1 MFAYTFL
8 LIRNKKPCSRPI
20 LNLDSHIFSEYT
32 QLTMVSRSNIH
43 LLLGKIFLNGVNKEG
58 IISDLTTCKFDVP
71 IWLDSLWRYLA
82 AEFSDDLDRF
92 EDIPIIQV
100 RINARILLLTPKVC
114 YSKVLLTRGTELP
127 SEIDDLL
134 TDFGI
139 LLVDHV
145 AGCVMKHPAAI
156 AKYLRQ
162 PTYKNILEVILTA
175 ASGLSTSDIINIIR
189 EMSPLCITILHDI
202 INRVENIDMYGSVLR
217 KLPIFQDF
225 AGEYIS
231 IEDADQAVIDYKL
244 PVSPPKQFINAS
256 NDNTRISA
264 IKLGAT
270 FLTNWGIIK
279 LFFLPQIQEG
289 NCTTEC
295 DEIMIHVLHHFG
307 AYEVEDPGLS
317 ALLSQIA
324 FVKTDG
330 GNRNKPS
337 ELYLPEKQ
345 LRRMFIMQDVFPER
359 CYETPLLNH
368 ALTKLGI
375 KTSKQ
380 VTHEDITGACCMCPT
395 ISHPKFKYLKA
406 GGILQILRVNFRI
419 LRLRQMNSANLHIIK
434 CTDWMPILQH
444 RPPDYP
450 SSLEWYHEKSL
461 TSPSNV
467 CHQKYYHLVGS
478 VVPVNGL
485 KLSEDLAKMLG
496 LLDPDLDMVI
506 THLKNIVRCYDGQ
519 EKVMY
524 HNIASSV
531 YKYMSTFTADDIKK
545 CIARNNITEWIWNGV
560 GFSGI
565 QDVVIKGLPIE
576 LRPYLYPLSVDI
588 KFAEDMLI
596 KLGVHEEIV
605 VCDLVRVIQKLEPY
619 HKSLSN
625 ASFYTA
631 NKCRQLINDILD
643 YMITTFD
650 KSLIE
655 AAVDE
660 LLLPIDDGDIFSL
673 KPLRICCYVDND
685 WTSRGLSREDIDDD
699 ERFFL
704 VHPSITTSVCKKI
717 GVPSLTSHILQ
728 QDGSAVSGFG
738 QGAELTTRL
747 NNLLADYTDGLA
759 IFKEL
764 IQNADDAGATEIKF
778 LLDARS
784 NNNCMKNLLDINM
797 REFQGPALWA
807 YSNAVFTDSDIANI
821 IQLGGATKEENPV
834 SIGKF
839 DPGFN
844 AVYSMTDV
852 PSFLSGNYMII
863 FDPHKYHIGK
873 YIQNGAGIK
882 INLSKKKR
890 YLRKLLSDHFQV
902 FKGVFGCILDVD
914 NDVDYSG
921 TLFRLPLRTLQQ
933 ANRSLISTT
942 HYGVVD
948 ILEHL
953 QKLAENSNNILM
965 FTQHVNQLEFHRLD
979 CNAEP
984 RDSELL
990 FTVNKTTSPDVS
1002 LLKCNGSFADTPLVT
1017 AHKFVEKMRSNA
1029 TTFPSNTFGT
1039 IHTTILNIT
1048 KEVTQIGK
1056 TVLDFKSEISPWLIT
1071 HALGRSTSLEI
1082 AIGDLNN
1089 SKTPIASVAVR
1100 LSRSSCASNR
1110 FDNYLPLQKE
1120 EEPDGRVFC
1129 FMPLPLHSGT
1139 PVNINGAFAI
1149 SSSRRSL
1156 CEKTDDD
1163 RSSPEAEWNKALFND
1178 AVSEAYVEAIC
1189 QLKYVVPAEIDIDYR
1204 LIWPE
1209 PKCMKTYCQGLDRA
1223 FYRNIIA
1230 TKGVPVI
1237 QKAGI
1242 LGTMDTIL
1250 LLDWSK
1256 DECRDAAIDV
1266 MEDLTGLLTVCL
1278 PDDVL
1283 NMLLEED
1290 SGDHL
1295 KGRVYNI
1302 HRFLVEMFLP
1312 NIRKFESRI
1321 RDKLMYFALSLK
1333 DKFVDDELSKTEC
1346 IPSSPDGTVLK
1357 MPKDLVHPYRGGNI
1371 LFLPEEGKVPVG
1383 RYCTDELLLH
1393 LDRNGL
1399 QKISWELLLNR
1410 AETLQS
1416 VFETYGANG
1425 CRDIHKNLLKTMGDI
1440 LCKVGEAAIFNTDME
1455 EYRTRFTEIQFL
1467 KVCHKPKDYPIPW
1480 YPHDEAELV
1489 SSNEAIRWDDRY
1501 LASSVEPVIDTRD
1514 WHQCLKTFLS
1524 MEKRTVAPD
1533 QCVEHLEKIASYY
1546 SRHPVRQSDQLR
1558 DAIYSIYQYLE
1569 LELSSWVCGSLNS
1582 KKCIFLHD
1590 RFVSPDDVV
1599 INGENKL
1606 SPLLHSIPYVLKRYE
1621 LFLEKVGVRKDF
1633 ESEDYIRA
1641 LKRLENV
1648 QKGKPLDDDLV
1659 IVVSRLANLLSEA
1672 PLKRELKDI
1681 FIPNQED
1688 KMVCATKLLYDTTE
1702 WLEKSRCEIIHS
1714 SIMDETAMKLGI
1726 LSTGA
1731 KHTHNL
1737 VLDFENNLTNAF
1749 ADSLIQSHPFDT
1761 TIFNH
1766 MVQTAEENEATDIHF
1781 YLDSRTHPSN
1791 KVFSEDWK
1799 CLHGPA
1805 LCVHM
1810 NKTLRD
1816 ADCGSLKQIQDNS
1829 DTLHAVHSI
1838 YKHLV
1843 WLCTAFQLTDVPSI
1857 LTNSID
1863 GGTAL
1868 YILDPSLNFIENLH
1882 KPGCKFTNVEEMRR
1896 FFPDVLEP
1904 FQGYLAGREG
1914 TIFRFPLR
1922 DKVMLSISS
1931 TDTQERE
1938 QHTPNLT
1945 ETTAKRPTYK
1955 IEGLKYLL
1963 TGFQKEASESLAF
1976 LEHVKSLKITH
1987 ITENNKNKQL
1997 ASFSVTMAAEEEEKH
2012 MAFCKTVNQ
2021 CRKHI
2026 ERDVW
2031 NLSDIPID
2039 TQHYQIT
2046 VTSDNYIDDYLIVQ
2060 TIGSRPCIGHVDNEV
2075 QKKFCK
2081 ENNGLLPRGGVALLS
2096 RKTWNQ
2102 YGKPNEKLFC
2112 NTPIHVQPKLPALI
2126 YGDMAIET
2134 DHTNGL
2140 VLGKNEAQIK
2150 WNKFIVTSVIGRAY
2164 VELLLLSKQKLFDQD
2179 YDEKIPILVKEYQ
2192 RQFPITTGKDEM
2204 WKELGRVTYKDIVA
2218 NKENIFPSVLNNTV
2232 TWHSTSTAYFEP
2244 EIQDYRD
2251 IRGIICDCG
2260 IPLVEVS
2267 KWILQDIRNAE
2278 HVKCVDKH
2286 SIKSFFLADT
2296 VEWLSDYPNAITNT
2310 PIQNT
2315 ASLKKMIK
2323 YCMANYTGK
2332 EQKINRIPI
2341 YSRRGKLTAYRN
2353 ETEVQYFHELKGLPF
2368 LLTADN
2374 ILHRFQSCERVYR
2387 SEYHDLLPMHADK
2400 FLHHSLFH
2408 EFNRTWLENYPA
2420 LGISQLDIASFVE
2433 MLPDVI
2439 SSNEIKEGDANLMNT
2454 PISIARLW
2462 ECLSELYTRYEGHTK
2477 FVNLLK
2483 HLCLL
2488 PAKKAHMF
2496 YLIRLDHAYLATRS
2510 AGNCTENENVESV
2523 IRTFNLPSID
2533 ECDFFKFKTIAGP
2546 LTCTSSNSLGVLRCL
2561 AAKASTINLMWRDC
2575 NTLLKYFAEKL
2586 ATIRSEIGDEKSTEL
2601 LRKCPIFQSAVG
2613 RYLCLEQCHVYLVPL
2628 DAIADGMDSWSN
2640 TREILFLRQSDN
2652 KCIEILYNF
2661 LGAIS
2666 LTYTELYYDFIL
2678 CHFEMFNSK
2687 ERNNH
2692 LHLLYKK
2699 FVRSPIV
2706 PDHDS
2711 DSKAERMIDHLRTC
2725 NLIECQEDSLRRA
2738 CYFFDER
2745 NVIFKEMVQTNR
2757 LTPKYVFP
2765 FSENEWHELL
2775 EKIGIISEITVALY
2789 TEFATA
2795 LSNERSVTK
2804 KQRVQSRTLIQE
2816 LWKIENKSLCV
2827 AICEDIKDIPFVLPL
2842 KMDTEFSAIS
2852 PQWGSSKLVTFRD
2865 CLPRRFSPLAWS
2877 QSYILPAWADPRSQN
2892 CITREVK
2899 DQLVSTLEIAYLPS
2913 SDKLIAHFHAI
2924 SCKMR
2929 SSSEKERNVIIHI
2942 VNQFYQHFQTD
2953 RIEDAELMEKLKH
2966 ELILLI
2972 DGLYFVRADQAVISM
2987 RQSDQM
2993 QPHLNMLPTMFG
3005 EFEQLFR
3012 YLGSTTE
3019 PSLRQLISVQN
3030 GLHRDMNGNSLDDEN
3045 YATSCK
3051 ALQLFLEFVLSTSV
3065 IDFSGESYMYMP
3077 CKNATLMRS
3086 TDLVFSDSPA
3096 LHERT
3101 QSLEFQFIV
3110 PPSAC
3115 KMEYNDMVVALL
3127 KLPDNLKPSRLSDR
3141 VKEVIP
3147 SEHLNTVCVL
3157 EGMALEIKNRLKS
3170 DKFQQGIIR
3179 LINHQLRKSG
3189 RNVKEERAKIIM
3201 GDIDRINVISVEQLT
3216 THLIHKNGVV
3226 VSGSERN
3233 KTCFLDKSNLYLAKN
3248 DSSDNLDLVR
3258 LAEIMNELTGGFLS
3272 ESTIHLISMFT
3283 SDPQDI
3289 NKNMDQ
3295 LDISMY

>member
-1 MFAYTFL
+1 MS
-8 LIRNKKPCSRPI
+8 KHCV
-20 LNLDSHIFSEYT
+20 SEYT
-32 QLTMVSRSNIH
+32 QLTLVDKSNIPR
-43 LLLGKIFLNGVNKEG
+43 LLRQIFHDGLIKEG
-58 IISDLTTCKFDVP
+58 VISDQTDCKFNIPV
-71 IWLDSLWRYLA
+71 WLDSLWGYLTT
-82 AEFSDDLDRF
+82 EFSDDLNSL

-100 RINARILLLTPKVC
+100 KSNVQMALLTPKVC
-114 YSKVLLTRGTELP
+114 YSNAVLSTGTDARLP
-127 SEIDDLL
+127 SHIEDLL
-134 TDFGI
+134 ADLGI
-139 LLVDHV
+139 LVVDHV
-145 AGCVMKHPAAI
+145 AGCVMKHPAAMVR
-156 AKYLRQ
+156 YLRQ
-162 PTYKNILEVILTA
+162 PTYKNILQVILTA
-175 ASGLSTSDIINIIR
+175 ASGLSTSDAVNIIKKT
-189 EMSPLCITILHDI
+189 SSLCKNTLHDI
-202 INRVENIDMYGSVLR
+202 INGVENIQIYTGFLR
-217 KLPIFQDF
+217 KLPIFQDLSS
-225 AGEYIS
+225 GEYIS
-231 IEDADQAVIDYKL
+231 IDDADQAVNHYNL
-244 PVSPPKQFINAS
+244 PSHPPKKLIDAS
-256 NDNTRISA
+256 KDHAKGSA
-264 IKLGAT
+264 EKLGAT
-270 FLTNWGIIK
+270 FLTNLDIIK
-279 LFFLPQIQEG
+279 HYFLPQIDAG
-289 NCTTEC
+289 NSTTEC
-295 DEIMIHVLHHFG
+295 DKIMIHVLNKFED
-307 AYEVEDPGLS
+307 YEVEDPGLS

-324 FVKTDG
+324 FVKTEG
-330 GNRNKPS
+330 EKRRRPF
-337 ELYLPEKQ
+337 ELFSPEKQ
-345 LRRMFIMQDVFPER
+345 LRRVFVMQDVFPAH
-359 CYETPLLNH
+359 CYETPLIKH
-368 ALTKLGI
+368 ALTKLGL
-375 KTSKQ
+375 KTPEQ
-380 VTHEDITGACCMCPT
+380 VTHGDITRACCMCPT
-395 ISHPKFKYLKA
+395 ISDQHLKYSKA
-406 GGILQILRVNFRI
+406 EGILKFMNNYCRI
-419 LRLRQMNSANLHIIK
+419 LRDIDDANLDIIRS
-434 CTDWMPILQH
+434 TDWMPILQQ
-444 RPPDYP
+444 RPSDYP
-450 SSLEWYHEKSL
+450 SSLEWYHGEHI
-461 TSPSNV
+461 TPPNNV
-467 CHQKYYHLVGS
+467 CRRRYYYLVGS
-478 VVPVNGL
+478 VAPVNGL
-485 KLSEDLAKMLG
+485 NISENLEKELG
-496 LLDPDLDMVI
+496 LLNPDVDMVVK
-506 THLKNIVRCYDGQ
+506 HLGYIARCYNAKENAFYQ
-519 EKVMY
+519 
-524 HNIASSV
+524 NCASLV
-531 YKYMSTFTADDIKK
+531 YKHMSSFTTDSIKE
-545 CIARNNITEWIWNGV
+545 CLTRNNIVEWIWNGE
-560 GFSGI
+560 GFSSV
-565 QDVVIKGLPIE
+565 QDMVIKRLPME
-576 LRPYLYPLSVDI
+576 LRPYLYPLSEDM
-588 KFAEDMLI
+588 KFATDMLM
-596 KLGVHEEIV
+596 KLGVHEDV
-605 VCDLVRVIQKLEPY
+605 GVCDLIEVIRKLEVY
-619 HKSLSN
+619 HQSDPLLH
-625 ASFYTA
+625 TPR
-631 NKCRQLINDILD
+631 KCRQLTNDILD

-673 KPLRICCYVDND
+673 KPFKSCCHLDND
-685 WTSRGLSREDIDDD
+685 WTSRGLSYEDVDDD
-699 ERFFL
+699 DDLFQ
-704 VHPSITTSVCKKI
+704 VHPCIAVSVCEKL
-717 GVPSLTSHILQ
+717 GVPSLTSRIFQ
-728 QDGSAVSGFG
+728 EDGSAVSGFG
-738 QGAELTTRL
+738 QGEELTTRL
-747 NNLLADYTDGLA
+747 KNLLGDYKDGLA

-778 LLDARS
+778 LLDARA
-784 NNNCMKNLLDINM
+784 NDNCMTNLLDINM
-797 REFQGPALWA
+797 RECQGPALWA
-807 YSNAVFTDSDIANI
+807 YNNSVFTDSDIANI
-821 IQLGGATKEENPV
+821 IKLGGATKEENPV

-839 DPGFN
+839 GLGFN
-844 AVYSMTDV
+844 AVYNMTDV
-852 PSFLSGNYMII
+852 PSFLSRNYMII
-863 FDPHKYHIGK
+863 FDPHKDHIGRS
-873 YIQNGAGIK
+873 IQDGEPGIK
-882 INLSKKKR
+882 INLSKNKR
-890 YLRKLLSDHFQV
+890 YLKKLSDHFHV
-902 FKGVFGCILDVD
+902 FKGVFGCTFDVD
-914 NDVDYSG
+914 NGVNYNG

-933 ANRSLISTT
+933 AKRSLISTT
-942 HYGVVD
+942 HYEEDD
-948 ILEHL
+948 ILENL

-965 FTQHVNQLEFHRLD
+965 FTQHVNKLEFHRLD

-1256 DECRDAAIDV
+1256 DECRDAAIDLMV
-1266 MEDLTGLLTVCL
+1266 KLKGLLTVCL

-1283 NMLLEED
+1283 NMLLKED

-1302 HRFLVEMFLP
+1302 RRFLVEMFLP

-1399 QKISWELLLNR
+1399 QKISWELLLKR
-1410 AETLQS
+1410 AETLQD
-1416 VFETYGANG
+1416 VFDTYGANG

-1590 RFVSPDDVV
+1590 CFVSPDDVV

-1606 SPLLHSIPYVLKRYE
+1606 SPLLHSIPYELKRYE

-1641 LKRLENV
+1641 LIRLENV

-1816 ADCGSLKQIQDNS
+1816 ADCGSLKQMQDNS

-1931 TDTQERE
+1931 TDNQERE

-2096 RKTWNQ
+2096 RKSWNQ

-2140 VLGKNEAQIK
+2140 VLGENEAQIK

-2218 NKENIFPSVLNNTV
+2218 NKETIFPSVLNNTV

-2278 HVKCVDKH
+2278 PVKCADKH

-2323 YCMANYTGK
+2323 YCMDNYTRK
-2332 EQKINRIPI
+2332 EKKINSIPI
-2341 YSRRGKLTAYRN
+2341 YSRRGNVKAYRN

-2374 ILHRFQSCERVYR
+2374 ILHRFLSCERIYL

-2488 PAKKAHMF
+2488 PAKKSPMF

-2533 ECDFFKFKTIAGP
+2533 ECNFSKFKTIAGP
-2546 LTCTSSNSLGVLRCL
+2546 LTCTSSNPLGVLRCL

-2613 RYLCLEQCHVYLVPL
+2613 WYLCLEQCRVYLVPL

-2640 TREILFLRQSDN
+2640 TREILFLRQSDS

-2661 LGAIS
+2661 LGAVS
-2666 LTYTELYYDFIL
+2666 LTYTELYCKFIL

-2699 FVRSPIV
+2699 FVRSPIA

-2711 DSKAERMIDHLRTC
+2711 DSEAERMIDHLRTC
-2725 NLIECQEDSLRRA
+2725 NLIECQEDSLQRA

-2745 NVIFKEMVQTNR
+2745 NAIFKAMVQTNR

-2775 EKIGIISEITVALY
+2775 DKIGIISEITVPLY

-2816 LWKIENKSLCV
+2816 LWKIKDVSLCV
-2827 AICEDIKDIPFVLPL
+2827 AICEDIKDIPFVEPL
-2842 KMDTEFSAIS
+2842 KMDTEFTTIF
-2852 PQWGSSKLVTFRD
+2852 PQWGSNELVTFRD
-2865 CLPRRFSPLAWS
+2865 CLPMRFSPLVWS

-2892 CITREVK
+2892 YLTKEVT
-2899 DQLVSTLEIAYLPS
+2899 DQLVSILRITYLPS
-2913 SDKLIAHFHAI
+2913 SDKLIDHFRAI
-2924 SCKMR
+2924 SCKI
-2929 SSSEKERNVIIHI
+2929 SGSNQKQKNNIIHI
-2942 VNQFYQHFQTD
+2942 VKDFYQHLKTD
-2953 RIEDAELMEKLKH
+2953 RIEDAELMERLKH
-2966 ELILLI
+2966 ESILLI
-2972 DGLYFVRADQAVISM
+2972 DGLYFVRADQAVVSL

-2993 QPHLNMLPTMFG
+2993 QPYLHILPTMFA
-3005 EFEQLFR
+3005 EFEQLFKH
-3012 YLGSTTE
+3012 LGSTTE
-3019 PSLRQLISVQN
+3019 PSVMQLISVQN

-3051 ALQLFLEFVLSTSV
+3051 ALKLFLEYVLSTSV
-3065 IDFSGESYMYMP
+3065 VDFSGESYMYMP
-3077 CKNATLMRS
+3077 CTNATLVQS

-3096 LHERT
+3096 LRERT
-3101 QSLEFQFIV
+3101 QSLGLQFIV

-3115 KMEYNDMVVALL
+3115 KMEYNGMVKALM

-3141 VKEVIP
+3141 VKEVIL
-3147 SEHLNTVCVL
+3147 SKHLKTMCAL
-3157 EGMALEIKNRLKS
+3157 EGMALEIQNRLKS
-3170 DKFQQGIIR
+3170 VKFQQGIIR

-3189 RNVKEERAKIIM
+3189 NNVEEDRAKIII
-3201 GDIDRINVISVEQLT
+3201 GDIDRINVISVEKLT
-3216 THLIHKNGVV
+3216 THLKYKGRVV
-3226 VSGSERN
+3226 AERN
-3233 KTCFLDKSNLYLAKN
+3233 QPCFFDKSKSNLYISNN
-3248 DSSDNLDLVR
+3248 DDLDFLRMTR
-3258 LAEIMNELTGGFLS
+3258 LAEIMNNLTGDLLGESIIYLITMLTNDS
-3272 ESTIHLISMFT
+3272 E
-3283 SDPQDI
+3283 DI
-3289 NKNMDQ
+3289 KENMDKM
-3295 LDISMY
+3295 DIRMY